1 MAAVLL
7 VFLLG
12 CVGALAEKE
21 TTAALVGETAR
32 IKCRIDS
39 ASCGEMHSVKWYK
52 DDVRIYVFSASKGAA
67 INRPEG
73 DMMTRMSISHV
84 PNSTFAELVINSVQA
99 SDEGLYR
106 CEITYLQ
113 VGDDCNTV
121 QLSHFNTYIKPKT
134 VELLAIDGTN
144 STTIQDGTTLG
155 PLVIYKQIT
164 ITCLVKE
171 GKPQPKVMWYFN
183 GKERTDAQRST
194 PDNTTVQ
201 QSLALTISRE
211 ELGGELKCSVSSDA
225 LDEPIVKRVK
235 LDVRVPPSKVEILGV
250 GDHVTQGTTLT
261 MTCVVKGANPPALV
275 QWYNGTTLL
284 DSRQQEVKSD
294 STYETMANLTFTVT
308 RFENG
313 RKFTC
318 KSENEVNKIISEEPL
333 IRTKEMEV
341 WYRPI
346 VHVNPPNFTVLQ
358 DTKILLKC
366 EYESNPSLLIDV
378 AWYKDD
384 EKIDVNSSHYQGG
397 NVNQPA
403 LIIHNVT
410 GSDSGNYTC
419 QLKNDVGNSTSDNAI
434 DVNVLYKP
442 TVRLVMSDPSP
453 INELD
458 HKNVTLICEA
468 IDGNP
473 RTLDEVTWYLDN
485 EVLKKLPECNGTDPA
500 LCDEVDPS
508 MLLLQDTTRSF
519 HGNYSCQ
526 GRNAAGEGESSPQ
539 TELVVNYPPGPA
551 KLVYSPWRVV
561 KQKSLILTCSIEEK
575 GRPEAQRFRWHRG
588 GRLVPDIV
596 SANWTID
603 PISLDHRT
611 NFSCRGFNA
620 GGEGPPATTFINV
633 LAPPSF
639 KYAMNYYS
647 GALYKSQNISLKCTV
662 ECAPRCSVQWLMMK
676 DNEEMQVI
684 DPNKTDRYYIVEREI
699 GPEVNRNDFE
709 ATESTLYWN
718 MSAWAGG
725 VLDRTDPR
733 ITKYMCRSS
742 RNDAGPA
749 VNSTTHFA
757 VEYEPENI
765 TVTPG
770 IVPVTEGEIPGKVV
784 CSARGFPVPSY
795 SWRRGNA
802 SKSLAKDHTNNSLVL
817 SSSNTLLLG
826 QMQRKDAGHYLCEA
840 HNRHGAVSTTVYLD
854 VMFVPECGIKQA
866 EVDGEQVLI
875 CTAYANPSEVTFSW
889 KLKNDNDSLSDE
901 KIWQVGQQS
910 YLRLRPGVEVHRTY
924 LCFANNSVGKSREC
938 ERDVQANL
946 ESLTSAVWWRDRQQ
960 LILIGC
966 IALAILVITVILCI
980 IIICI
985 CRRMRAK
992 SKYNNPVELEEREK
1006 FLTALTPDVLRLTT
1020 INTSGP
1026 PMNGVDNAPNGNLGA
1041 DSPGLYENLPFHGLQ
1056 QAPNKNTNILQQQY
1070 LQKRNFVN
1078 LNSKGKNKKN
1088 FQIPLQKHHSF
1099 CYFQPIRVDKR
1110 IPVDQERS
1118 YNNTIGPMI
1127 YQPAEAQYYTKTLN
1141 RSREKNSHKLN
1152 RLKKS
1157 ESLREKLSC
1166 VGVYDNY
1173 EKPNY
1178 PEPEYN
1184 DSERRSYLQLLK
1196 GNYISHST
1204 RNLGP
1209 EHNYNT
1215 NFNTMGPKDEK
1226 PKHKKLVYADLA
1238 LGNHNLKFKNTVNS
1252 NRHLYDTYSIGNHD
1266 STNKETNSSH
1276 SNVASS
1282 RKGSHSQQRSDYA
1295 TLKFNEIDV

>member
-7 VFLLG
+7 VLLLG
-12 CVGALAEKE
+12 CAGALAEKE

-32 IKCRIDS
+32 IKCRIDA

-52 DDVRIYVFSASKGAA
+52 DDVRIYVFSSTGAA

-73 DMMTRMSISHV
+73 DMMTRMSINHV
-84 PNSTFAELVINSVQA
+84 PNSTFAELVITDVQA

-113 VGDDCNTV
+113 VGDDCSTV
-121 QLSHFNTYIKPKT
+121 QLSIFNTYIKPKS

-144 STTIQDGTTLG
+144 TTTIQDGTTLG
-155 PLVIYKQIT
+155 PLVIYKQLT
-164 ITCLVKE
+164 VVCLVKE
-171 GKPQPKVMWYFN
+171 GKPQPKVTWYFN

-194 PDNTTVQ
+194 PDNSTVQ

-211 ELGGELKCSVSSDA
+211 ELGGELKCSVTSDA
-225 LDEPIVKRVK
+225 LEEPIVKRVK
-235 LDVRVPPSKVEILGV
+235 LDVRVPPSKVEITGI

-261 MTCVVKGANPPALV
+261 MTCLVKGANPPATV
-275 QWYNGTTLL
+275 QWYNGTALL
-284 DSRQQEVKSD
+284 DSRQEEIKRD

-313 RKFTC
+313 RQFTC
-318 KSENEVNKIISEEPL
+318 KSQNEVNKIINEEPL
-333 IRTKEMEV
+333 VRTKDMEV

-358 DTKILLKC
+358 DSKILLKC
-366 EYESNPSLLIDV
+366 EYESNPSLLTDV

-384 EKIDVNSSHYQGG
+384 EKIDVNSSHYTGG
-397 NVNQPA
+397 TINQPA
-403 LIIHNVT
+403 LIIHSVT
-410 GSDSGNYTC
+410 GNDSGNYTC
-419 QLKNDVGNSTSDNAI
+419 ELKNDVGNSTSDNAI

-453 INELD
+453 INEMD
-458 HKNVTLICEA
+458 HKNVTLTCEA

-526 GRNAAGEGESSPQ
+526 GKNTAGEGERSPQ
-539 TELVVNYPPGPA
+539 TELIVNYPPGPA

-561 KQKSLILTCSIEEK
+561 KQKSLILTCSIGEK

-603 PISLDHRT
+603 PIGIDHRT

-676 DNEEMQVI
+676 DNEEMQII

-765 TVTPG
+765 TVTPQ
-770 IVPVTEGEIPGKVV
+770 IVPVIEGEIPGKVV

-802 SKSLAKDHTNNSLVL
+802 SKSQAKDHTNSSLVL

-826 QMQRKDAGHYLCEA
+826 PLLRKDAGHYLCEA
-840 HNRHGAVSTTVYLD
+840 YNRHGAVSTTVYLD

-875 CTAYANPSEVTFSW
+875 CTAHANPSEVSFSW

-924 LCFANNSVGKSREC
+924 LCYANNSVGRSREC

-946 ESLTSAVWWRDRQQ
+946 EPLS
-960 LILIGC
+960 
-966 IALAILVITVILCI
+966 
-980 IIICI
+980 
-985 CRRMRAK
+985 
-992 SKYNNPVELEEREK
+992 
-1006 FLTALTPDVLRLTT
+1006 
-1020 INTSGP
+1020 P

-1056 QAPNKNTNILQQQY
+1056 QAPNKG
-1070 LQKRNFVN
+1070 RNKLF
-1078 LNSKGKNKKN
+1078 
-1088 FQIPLQKHHSF
+1088 
-1099 CYFQPIRVDKR
+1099 
-1110 IPVDQERS
+1110 
-1118 YNNTIGPMI
+1118 
-1127 YQPAEAQYYTKTLN
+1127 TK
-1141 RSREKNSHKLN
+1141 S
-1152 RLKKS
+1152 
-1157 ESLREKLSC
+1157 
-1166 VGVYDNY
+1166 
-1173 EKPNY
+1173 
-1178 PEPEYN
+1178 
-1184 DSERRSYLQLLK
+1184 
-1196 GNYISHST
+1196 
-1204 RNLGP
+1204 
-1209 EHNYNT
+1209 
-1215 NFNTMGPKDEK
+1215 
-1226 PKHKKLVYADLA
+1226 
-1238 LGNHNLKFKNTVNS
+1238 
-1252 NRHLYDTYSIGNHD
+1252 DTYI
-1266 STNKETNSSH
+1266 
-1276 SNVASS
+1276 
-1282 RKGSHSQQRSDYA
+1282 Y
-1295 TLKFNEIDV
+1295 

>member
-7 VFLLG
+7 VLLLG
-12 CVGALAEKE
+12 CAGALAEKE

-32 IKCRIDS
+32 IKCRIDA

-52 DDVRIYVFSASKGAA
+52 DDVRIYVFSSTGAA

-73 DMMTRMSISHV
+73 DMMTRMSINHV
-84 PNSTFAELVINSVQA
+84 PNSTFAELVITDVQA

-113 VGDDCNTV
+113 VGDDCSTV
-121 QLSHFNTYIKPKT
+121 QLSIFNTYIKPKS

-144 STTIQDGTTLG
+144 TTTIQDGTTLG
-155 PLVIYKQIT
+155 PLVIYKQLT
-164 ITCLVKE
+164 VVCLVKE
-171 GKPQPKVMWYFN
+171 GKPQPKVTWYFN

-194 PDNTTVQ
+194 PDNSTVQ

-211 ELGGELKCSVSSDA
+211 ELGGELKCSVTSDA
-225 LDEPIVKRVK
+225 LEEPIVKRVK
-235 LDVRVPPSKVEILGV
+235 LDVRVPPSKVEITGI

-261 MTCVVKGANPPALV
+261 MTCLVKGANPPATV
-275 QWYNGTTLL
+275 QWYNGTALL
-284 DSRQQEVKSD
+284 DSRQEEIKRD

-313 RKFTC
+313 RQFTC
-318 KSENEVNKIISEEPL
+318 KSQNEVNKIINEEPL
-333 IRTKEMEV
+333 VRTKDMEV

-358 DTKILLKC
+358 DSKILLKC
-366 EYESNPSLLIDV
+366 EYESNPSLLTDV

-384 EKIDVNSSHYQGG
+384 EKIDVNSSHYTGG
-397 NVNQPA
+397 TINQPA
-403 LIIHNVT
+403 LIIHSVT
-410 GSDSGNYTC
+410 GNDSGNYTC
-419 QLKNDVGNSTSDNAI
+419 ELKNDVGNSTSDNAI

-453 INELD
+453 INEMD
-458 HKNVTLICEA
+458 HKNVTLTCEA

-526 GRNAAGEGESSPQ
+526 GKNTAGEGERSPQ
-539 TELVVNYPPGPA
+539 TELIVNYPPGPA

-561 KQKSLILTCSIEEK
+561 KQKSLILTCSIGEK

-603 PISLDHRT
+603 PIGIDHRT

-676 DNEEMQVI
+676 DNEEMQII

-765 TVTPG
+765 TVTPQ
-770 IVPVTEGEIPGKVV
+770 IVPVIEGEIPGKVV

-802 SKSLAKDHTNNSLVL
+802 SKSQAKDHTNSSLVL

-826 QMQRKDAGHYLCEA
+826 PLLRKDAGHYLCEA
-840 HNRHGAVSTTVYLD
+840 YNRHGAVSTTVYLD

-875 CTAYANPSEVTFSW
+875 CTAHANPSEVSFSW

-924 LCFANNSVGKSREC
+924 LCYANNSVGRSREC

-946 ESLTSAVWWRDRQQ
+946 EPLS
-960 LILIGC
+960 
-966 IALAILVITVILCI
+966 
-980 IIICI
+980 
-985 CRRMRAK
+985 
-992 SKYNNPVELEEREK
+992 
-1006 FLTALTPDVLRLTT
+1006 
-1020 INTSGP
+1020 P

-1056 QAPNKNTNILQQQY
+1056 QAPNKPFKPDDMFIYADADLKDYGPINYKQASIYSQMKKVKEQQ
-1070 LQKRNFVN
+1070 RM
-1078 LNSKGKNKKN
+1078 
-1088 FQIPLQKHHSF
+1088 
-1099 CYFQPIRVDKR
+1099 
-1110 IPVDQERS
+1110 QE
-1118 YNNTIGPMI
+1118 I
-1127 YQPAEAQYYTKTLN
+1127 
-1141 RSREKNSHKLN
+1141 
-1152 RLKKS
+1152 
-1157 ESLREKLSC
+1157 
-1166 VGVYDNY
+1166 Y
-1173 EKPNY
+1173 EKQQ
-1178 PEPEYN
+1178 
-1184 DSERRSYLQLLK
+1184 DDLL
-1196 GNYISHST
+1196 
-1204 RNLGP
+1204 
-1209 EHNYNT
+1209 
-1215 NFNTMGPKDEK
+1215 
-1226 PKHKKLVYADLA
+1226 
-1238 LGNHNLKFKNTVNS
+1238 
-1252 NRHLYDTYSIGNHD
+1252 
-1266 STNKETNSSH
+1266 
-1276 SNVASS
+1276 
-1282 RKGSHSQQRSDYA
+1282 
-1295 TLKFNEIDV
+1295 

>member
-7 VFLLG
+7 VLLLG
-12 CVGALAEKE
+12 CAGALAEKE

-32 IKCRIDS
+32 IKCRIDA

-52 DDVRIYVFSASKGAA
+52 DDVRIYVFSSTGAA

-73 DMMTRMSISHV
+73 DMMTRMSINHV
-84 PNSTFAELVINSVQA
+84 PNSTFAELVITDVQA

-113 VGDDCNTV
+113 VGDDCSTV
-121 QLSHFNTYIKPKT
+121 QLSIFNTYIKPKS

-144 STTIQDGTTLG
+144 TTTIQDGTTLG
-155 PLVIYKQIT
+155 PLVIYKQLT
-164 ITCLVKE
+164 VVCLVKE
-171 GKPQPKVMWYFN
+171 GKPQPKVTWYFN

-194 PDNTTVQ
+194 PDNSTVQ

-211 ELGGELKCSVSSDA
+211 ELGGELKCSVTSDA
-225 LDEPIVKRVK
+225 LEEPIVKRVK
-235 LDVRVPPSKVEILGV
+235 LDVRVPPSKVEITGI

-261 MTCVVKGANPPALV
+261 MTCLVKGANPPATV
-275 QWYNGTTLL
+275 QWYNGTALL
-284 DSRQQEVKSD
+284 DSRQEEIKRD

-313 RKFTC
+313 RQFTC
-318 KSENEVNKIISEEPL
+318 KSQNEVNKIINEEPL
-333 IRTKEMEV
+333 VRTKDMEV

-358 DTKILLKC
+358 DSKILLKC
-366 EYESNPSLLIDV
+366 EYESNPSLLTDV

-384 EKIDVNSSHYQGG
+384 EKIDVNSSHYTGG
-397 NVNQPA
+397 TINQPA
-403 LIIHNVT
+403 LIIHSVT
-410 GSDSGNYTC
+410 GNDSGNYTC
-419 QLKNDVGNSTSDNAI
+419 ELKNDVGNSTSDNAI

-453 INELD
+453 INEMD
-458 HKNVTLICEA
+458 HKNVTLTCEA

-526 GRNAAGEGESSPQ
+526 GKNTAGEGERSPQ
-539 TELVVNYPPGPA
+539 TELIVNYPPGPA

-561 KQKSLILTCSIEEK
+561 KQKSLILTCSIGEK

-603 PISLDHRT
+603 PIGIDHRT

-676 DNEEMQVI
+676 DNEEMQII

-765 TVTPG
+765 TVTPQ
-770 IVPVTEGEIPGKVV
+770 IVPVIEGEIPGKVV

-802 SKSLAKDHTNNSLVL
+802 SKSQAKDHTNSSLVL

-826 QMQRKDAGHYLCEA
+826 PLLRKDAGHYLCEA
-840 HNRHGAVSTTVYLD
+840 YNRHGAVSTTVYLD

-875 CTAYANPSEVTFSW
+875 CTAHANPSEVSFSW

-924 LCFANNSVGKSREC
+924 LCYANNSVGRSREC

-946 ESLTSAVWWRDRQQ
+946 EPLTSAVWWRDRQQ

-992 SKYNNPVELEEREK
+992 SKC
-1006 FLTALTPDVLRLTT
+1006 
-1020 INTSGP
+1020 P

-1056 QAPNKNTNILQQQY
+1056 QAPNKG
-1070 LQKRNFVN
+1070 RNKLF
-1078 LNSKGKNKKN
+1078 
-1088 FQIPLQKHHSF
+1088 
-1099 CYFQPIRVDKR
+1099 
-1110 IPVDQERS
+1110 
-1118 YNNTIGPMI
+1118 
-1127 YQPAEAQYYTKTLN
+1127 TK
-1141 RSREKNSHKLN
+1141 S
-1152 RLKKS
+1152 
-1157 ESLREKLSC
+1157 
-1166 VGVYDNY
+1166 
-1173 EKPNY
+1173 
-1178 PEPEYN
+1178 
-1184 DSERRSYLQLLK
+1184 
-1196 GNYISHST
+1196 
-1204 RNLGP
+1204 
-1209 EHNYNT
+1209 
-1215 NFNTMGPKDEK
+1215 
-1226 PKHKKLVYADLA
+1226 
-1238 LGNHNLKFKNTVNS
+1238 
-1252 NRHLYDTYSIGNHD
+1252 DTYI
-1266 STNKETNSSH
+1266 
-1276 SNVASS
+1276 
-1282 RKGSHSQQRSDYA
+1282 Y
-1295 TLKFNEIDV
+1295 